1 MRRSVDWVTIVQ
13 RTLFLGK
20 PANRSVSI
28 QHVTGTRRP
37 AYLPYSNKTG
47 DPGGVRG
54 CAGAGVRLIL
64 ILCGYIFN
72 MDMPRMD
79 QLAMMVDASFGEL
92 YSVSVPWYAS
102 SGPHTA
108 KLMIHHIDP
117 ISDLLSG
124 EVLVT

>member
-1 MRRSVDWVTIVQ
+1 MSIGLQLCKELCFSLFNTLPVLDGQHIFHI
-13 RTLFLGK
+13 RTK
-20 PANRSVSI
+20 PA
-28 QHVTGTRRP
+28 T
-37 AYLPYSNKTG
+37 
-47 DPGGVRG
+47 PGG

-117 ISDLLSG
+117 ISDLLSFP
-124 EVLVT
+124 EKSS